1 MSAERR
7 PLFPDQP
14 EYDQLCRR
22 ANAART
28 YCVNDNPSPIVHPSP
43 LKTLLPMSR
52 RPILF
57 PQIFSIQTRKTTLII
72 GSATSQLP
80 GLQDHPPLAF
90 SKSQGTTVSSSLIES
105 PSGAAED
112 GGEQPAESAQAES
125 VAVSELLAIF
135 CNTSFW
141 ILITSHKV
149 AAHKEIRLG

>member
-57 PQIFSIQTRKTTLII
+57 PQIFSIQTRKITLII

-80 GLQDHPPLAF
+80 GLQDHHPPLAF
-90 SKSQGTTVSSSLIES
+90 SKSQGTTIR
-105 PSGAAED
+105 AAED

-149 AAHKEIRLG
+149 AAHTKEIRLG